1 MDRIKITIF
10 TDPMMG
16 LSYECQ
22 PVFDR
27 LKMTYGDDIV
37 IKHVMA
43 GLVRDVSYFMTP
55 EELAYEPEEG
65 IRRYC
70 RRLARIYKSE
80 EAIGGLPINM
90 EGFHLF
96 DAEHRSSYPLGIA
109 YEAAKLA
116 DQDKADEYLFRL
128 REATIVETRQTT
140 REDELVRVAAE
151 AGLNETIFREHLTGG
166 TAEAEFRKDLEY
178 SRSLGIR
185 NLPAYLIQVCDRE
198 ILVQS
203 LIGYDDFIRIFRML
217 DMKQ

>member
-1 MDRIKITIF
+1 MDEITITVF

-27 LKMTYGDDIV
+27 LKMTYGDDIE

-43 GLVRDVSYFMTP
+43 GLVRDVSDFMTP
-55 EELAYEPEEG
+55 EELSYEPEEG

-70 RRLARIYKSE
+70 TRLAKIYKSE
-80 EAIGGLPINM
+80 ESIGGLPINM

-96 DAEHRSSYPLGIA
+96 DADHRSSYPLDIA
-109 YEAAKLA
+109 YEAAKLT
-116 DQDKADEYLFRL
+116 DSSKADEYLYAL
-128 REATIVETRQTT
+128 RKATIVETRQTT
-140 REDELVRVAAE
+140 REDEIIRVAEE
-151 AGLNETIFREHLTGG
+151 AGLNKTFFREHLTCG

-185 NLPAYLIQVCDRE
+185 GLPAYLIQRGERE

-203 LIGYDDFIRIFRML
+203 LIGYDEFIRIFGML
-217 DMKQ
+217 SK